1 MEKLLEMIKAM
12 GEDVYDYKVSEGC
25 IEVVIDDF
33 EGFDDDW
40 SEITRDYEN
49 PEAVDTFE
57 EYVAKHESE
66 LDFEIYIDYTSSDI

>member
-1 MEKLLEMIKAM
+1 MEKILEMIKAM

-40 SEITRDYEN
+40 SEIKRYN
-49 PEAVDTFE
+49 
-57 EYVAKHESE
+57 
-66 LDFEIYIDYTSSDI
+66 